1 MYTHGVL
8 NICGGL
14 NKNDQNWS
22 WEINIMFKFH
32 MNTDEKQ
39 FVTRERAKKPSW
51 DCFMS
56 CYSRGSNVFLRS

>member
-1 MYTHGVL
+1 MYTHGVF

-39 FVTRERAKKPSW
+39 FVTQERTKKPSW

-56 CYSRGSNVFLRS
+56 